1 MMVGL
6 NTEYF
11 TDSAPPLEL
20 ADSKPSYVNS
30 GVENIRNRMKG
41 AANKVFMQNCQ
52 NRNPVDIGWLCSLLI
67 EYYTRP
73 LRLYVRP
80 QP

>member
-30 GVENIRNRMKG
+30 GVENIRNCM
-41 AANKVFMQNCQ
+41 
-52 NRNPVDIGWLCSLLI
+52 I
-67 EYYTRP
+67 TRYSCRTVKTGT
-73 LRLYVRP
+73 LWILVGYAHC
-80 QP
+80 

>member
-20 ADSKPSYVNS
+20 ADSKPSYVICKQRS
-30 GVENIRNRMKG
+30 GTYKKSYERCR
-41 AANKVFMQNCQ
+41 
-52 NRNPVDIGWLCSLLI
+52 
-67 EYYTRP
+67 
-73 LRLYVRP
+73 
-80 QP
+80 